1 MIEQI
6 LKEITFDYL
15 QNTEIGANI
24 QRAMDGIEKAQ
35 EVAMAYVNDDSPNH
49 LKMIRVG
56 TIVAFSIVS
65 KVASGKLIKDF
76 DDQDW
81 KDIAVKIADYAIL
94 TDGQQYS
101 LRIFEA
107 YADYIDIS
115 VKVLEL
121 NGISKGKRVEISV
134 IAKKVRGLSKELAN
148 GKLSEGEYT
157 EQCLWLL
164 LEAIVKLLSTY
175 STIIVGEE
183 LAEFNQNVAIL
194 ALEYGRYSLYKQ
206 ELEILN
212 QYLRHQG
219 EVDDELE
226 DKLNDF
232 KDTLQERSKVFDNLI
247 ADAFSSDIEKRLISS
262 VDLAR
267 NIGVDETEILDSVE
281 KIDDFFM

>member
-121 NGISKGKRVEISV
+121 NGISKGKRDAISV